1 MKAVYRLRNKR
12 NGREYIGSSSNI
24 AHRKSQWRDWK
35 NCCNNPRLRADFEA
49 DGFAGFDFE
58 ILFECPEDWN
68 RHMVEEKEYSF
79 IRKIKPYYNTIGKA
93 RPEDVRRKLMLAN
106 SGKKQSEEV
115 KRKRHESIVARHA
128 VLPQTNFGHKIL
140 VWIEDMNTLCVGMDA
155 AGKLIGC
162 NPTTVVRR
170 LRKSITTI
178 KGHKVSY
185 FSVETSGDEC
195 SRVGMRMSCIPKCEA
210 PIDGEEIVHSWTM
223 IKPRGNDKGVIDLC
237 YRSGEVTYINAEV
250 VYANDEFDYGMG
262 LDPYLKHRPFEGED
276 PGPAVKYYAV
286 FKTKSGASLF
296 KVWSR
301 EKVEAHAK
309 RFSKSYNAKEGE
321 FYGPWATDFDAMAK
335 KTVLIDV
342 LNYAPKKSDFARA
355 LAAEGSVK
363 TEISKD
369 MSQVR
374 DENVIDAEYEEVQR
388 SGGAET
394 VQSDKEKAEAL
405 ADSLGM
411 KRGSDLAS
419 KNGGDEDLGDV
430 E

>member
-1 MKAVYRLRNKR
+1 MDTKQLSKSMAQTTSAKGTTAVAKAEKPQSPSVYVGNLLAHYK
-12 NGREYIGSSSNI
+12 GDI
-24 AHRKSQWRDWK
+24 AQALPSVITPERFTRIATTAVSA
-35 NCCNNPRLRADFEA
+35 NP
-49 DGFAGFDFE
+49 
-58 ILFECPEDWN
+58 
-68 RHMVEEKEYSF
+68 
-79 IRKIKPYYNTIGKA
+79 
-93 RPEDVRRKLMLAN
+93 KLMQAVTESPKSFVGALMTAAQLGVEPN
-106 SGKKQSEEV
+106 TPLGQAYLLPYNNNRKVGGQWVKKMEV
-115 KRKRHESIVARHA
+115 QFQ
-128 VLPQTNFGHKIL
+128 LG
-140 VWIEDMNTLCVGMDA
+140 
-155 AGKLIGC
+155 
-162 NPTTVVRR
+162 
-170 LRKSITTI
+170 
-178 KGHKVSY
+178 Y
-185 FSVETSGDEC
+185 
-195 SRVGMRMSCIPKCEA
+195 
-210 PIDGEEIVHSWTM
+210 
-223 IKPRGNDKGVIDLC
+223 KGVIDLC